1 MMINEWQI
9 FTIQVMAYL
18 KLYINDKHWIIIC
31 IIIIC
36 IIIIFI
42 IIICIII
49 IINDES
55 NNHRAAV
62 D

>member
-1 MMINEWQI
+1 
-9 FTIQVMAYL
+9 MAYV

-31 IIIIC
+31 IIII
-36 IIIIFI
+36 
-42 IIICIII
+42 I

-55 NNHRAAV
+55 NNHRVAV